1 MADALP
7 ASDLLPFDFIEQFLH
22 QGLRTLAASE
32 ASRSALEHL
41 NTHWTA
47 KGETPPLV
55 IQVSYGC
62 GTAQVL
68 AADNTG
74 FVGSF
79 FGVHKEESRLH
90 SGLRQRLGD
99 GEALVPLLVDV
110 ADFDGGTGSARD
122 FLEHHLHFVFAARA
136 A

>member
-1 MADALP
+1 MAAALP
-7 ASDLLPFDFIEQFLH
+7 ASGLLPFDFIEQFLH
-22 QGLRTLAASE
+22 QGFRTLTASE
-32 ASRSALEHL
+32 AARSALKHL
-41 NTHWTA
+41 NAHWTA

-55 IQVSYGC
+55 IQVSNGS

-74 FVGSF
+74 FVGCF
-79 FGVHKEESRLH
+79 FGLHKGESRRH

-99 GEALVPLLVDV
+99 GQALVPLLVEV
-110 ADFDGGTGSARD
+110 ADFYGGTGSARD